1 MSDSE
6 DFRILAEELLDF
18 VNGIE
23 ASCVKLRTQIDK
35 LFGAKE
41 EKPSYNIEKIRWEQ
55 AQGTSGPYEKS
66 IDVNSLDFK
75 ALLADIQKHGGKMTV
90 SGYFVWA
97 FQNGSTL
104 GRKKRQK

>member
-1 MSDSE
+1 MTDESLTLFVD
-6 DFRILAEELLDF
+6 DLLDYLTAQ
-18 VNGIE
+18 E
-23 ASCVKLRTQIDK
+23 AAIVALKMQIAK
-35 LFGAKE
+35 LFGPAKE

-66 IDVNSLDFK
+66 IDVNNLDFK
-75 ALLADIQKHGGKMTV
+75 ALLADVQKHGGKMTV